1 MLVLCVL
8 MLQMSQ
14 MCAIVVAVGAD
25 IHEIEARE
33 KFLISTVP
41 MWIRLHCG
49 WNEGFTVYTIFSC
62 VP

>member
-33 KFLISTVP
+33 KFLIS